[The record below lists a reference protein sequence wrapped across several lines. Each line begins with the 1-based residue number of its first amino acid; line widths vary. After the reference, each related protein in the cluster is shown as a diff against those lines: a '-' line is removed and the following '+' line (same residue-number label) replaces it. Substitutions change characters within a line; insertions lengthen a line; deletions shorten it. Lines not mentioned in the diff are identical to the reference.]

1 MNDSEV
7 ILTQHA
13 IKYPLIEPCDAVK
26 LIYQNEF
33 GGGHLI
39 TNKEAS
45 LSRLEKEYKVVV
57 QSDDIPLLEE
67 IGDGIVRVNLA
78 AMYANGLTIIKLNDI
93 FVASSSIIQGT
104 KESFI
109 KKLNVLDKLTK
120 EGIFTFDEF
129 SLHAYLNDYESL
141 GYPPVSHSKIYRD
154 AYKPAYRVVCKKLM
168 LESVV

>member
-13 IKYPLIEPCDAVK
+13 IKHPLIEPCDAAK

-39 TNKEAS
+39 SDKEAS
-45 LSRLEKEYKVVV
+45 LKRLKEEYQTVI
-57 QSDDIPLLEE
+57 QSANFPLLED
-67 IGDGIVRVNLA
+67 IGNGIVRVNLA
-78 AMYANGLTIIKLNDI
+78 AMDAAGITIRTLNDTFI
-93 FVASSSIIQGT
+93 ASSRIIQGT

-109 KKLNVLDKLTK
+109 KKLNVLDKLTE

-141 GYPPVSHSKIYRD
+141 GYPLVSHSKIYRD